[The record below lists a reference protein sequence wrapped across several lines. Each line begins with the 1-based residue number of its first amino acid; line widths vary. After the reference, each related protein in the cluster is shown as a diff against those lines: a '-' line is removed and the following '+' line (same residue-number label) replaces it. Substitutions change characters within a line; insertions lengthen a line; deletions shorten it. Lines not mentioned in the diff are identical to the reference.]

1 MNHDVTYNVYIQH
14 CPARLF
20 FEKIAD
26 KWILLI
32 LNRLEDQALHFN
44 LLKKSIEGISPKV
57 LSQKLKILERDG
69 FITRHVQA
77 TSPVRVNY
85 QLTDIGREIS
95 KTAFQLKDWAESN
108 IEQILQA
115 QQQYDALQ

>member
-1 MNHDVTYNVYIQH
+1 MNHDVTYNVYSQH